1 MAATCILKENLSIK
15 NVFDAMER
23 LRKKGKAQ
31 YDDSMND
38 MCGKSFHM
46 GKGIVTDN
54 LELAEQRNVMQR
66 VVANCSFISLRLR
79 ARMPNLP
86 LRKNRRLKVFFIK
99 MILSNWINSIKKRSW
114 KNWPI
119 SHQHY
124 RQHVYLARRNRS
136 PSTIWKSI

>member
-31 YDDSMND
+31 YEDSMND
-38 MCGKSFHM
+38 IRGKSFHM

-54 LELAEQRNVMQR
+54 LELAEQRNMMQR
-66 VVANCSFISLRLR
+66 VVANRSFISLRLR

-86 LRKNRRLKVFFIK
+86 LR
-99 MILSNWINSIKKRSW
+99 
-114 KNWPI
+114 
-119 SHQHY
+119 
-124 RQHVYLARRNRS
+124 
-136 PSTIWKSI
+136 